1 MITLKDKLSHLTYIE
16 VCKLLG
22 DEGKN
27 LIRQGGS
34 FEINIDDQVVL
45 NNDMFKLDLIE
56 ANVKIGMKPA
66 KNMEL
71 NFKCSKCS
79 QVCEH
84 VGAAFNFLGAMF
96 TQDEESEKVK
106 QLTEGFKTRLSECL
120 ERDENG
126 KITLKVTLPDE
137 SVLDNLAKSLARM
150 MNIER

>member
-71 NFKCSKCS
+71 NF
-79 QVCEH
+79 
-84 VGAAFNFLGAMF
+84 
-96 TQDEESEKVK
+96 
-106 QLTEGFKTRLSECL
+106 
-120 ERDENG
+120 
-126 KITLKVTLPDE
+126 
-137 SVLDNLAKSLARM
+137 
-150 MNIER
+150 